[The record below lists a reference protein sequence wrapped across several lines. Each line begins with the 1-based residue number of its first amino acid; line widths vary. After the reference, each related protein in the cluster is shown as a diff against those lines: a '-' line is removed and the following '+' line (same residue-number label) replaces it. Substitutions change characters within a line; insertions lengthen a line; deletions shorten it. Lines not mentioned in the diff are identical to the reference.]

1 MKKVIAIVAVVA
13 VALIGLTSY
22 NGTEVK
28 KNGSNGSLIAE
39 LKSGGTGVSQ
49 GTNTG
54 TLDGGGKKKD

>member
-39 LKSGGTGVSQ
+39 LKSGGNGGSATQGVL
-49 GTNTG
+49 T
-54 TLDGGGKKKD
+54 DGGKKKD